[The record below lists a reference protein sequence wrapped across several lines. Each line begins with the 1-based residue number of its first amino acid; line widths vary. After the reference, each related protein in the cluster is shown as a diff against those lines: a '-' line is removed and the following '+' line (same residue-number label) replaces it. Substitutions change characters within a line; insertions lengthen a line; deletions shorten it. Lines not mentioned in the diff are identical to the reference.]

1 MKKIVKGNDF
11 IMRIPVMKIVDG
23 EKQAF
28 PLPACTDIVVRL
40 CSAFR
45 RYELT
50 YTIDAKDD
58 NVLLAR
64 VEGDKIPCGSYALEV
79 RGKIFGNDWRS
90 NEYEQLV
97 IVDNN
102 EKADTEFGKT
112 DEGENSVEMDTAVVY
127 LPPSAELS
135 GLITE
140 AQETVKTVTALNEQ
154 VTVSE
159 EERAKSEESRV
170 QAELTR
176 ASNEAERVQAE
187 QVRESAENARADAE
201 NTRVEAEAVRAT
213 AESERVTAENART
226 EAEAA
231 RQEAEKTRTRTE
243 EEREANELT
252 RKNNEVKRQDNE
264 TARQIAEGKRE
275 EVTSKAVADCEEAST
290 GAGNVNAVLNGN
302 VLTVTDRQGAAKSV
316 NLTDSDEHVTVNVTT
331 DVKDASVAGIKLSVY
346 INDAQDY
353 HLYTTDSNGQAEF
366 TVTKGSTYKVA
377 FPYVTGC
384 DPIDPVRHVAAVGN
398 RIIDAHYKEET
409 DKKEHVTAIVKKAD
423 ETNDTPQPWEG
434 VNVYLT
440 IGKDKTTYV
449 TDAQGKAEFDVE
461 SGTAYTVSVDEI
473 AGMYEQKNLTE
484 VSRTASSSD
493 FRFNCVFRA
502 YESGVFLIDDDNK
515 QWTFAD
521 WEASGNDNARLSFVS
536 IKTKETQQYK
546 GDVYVSIDTI
556 ANIGEV
562 PKKEWGSTNYAYTS
576 VPLNGDDKGSP
587 GYYVYAYNGLY
598 CTQCIVNEAG
608 EQGRTDIAFATYCHA
623 QTIEQGGKTW
633 QGYGPT
639 LWQWRLFWQNVSMI
653 LEAVSK
659 KHPESNVGMGD
670 IGVRAW
676 SITQSSQTNAWCIGS
691 KAIVTSKEKYTN
703 YAAIP
708 FFSPVSK

>member
-1 MKKIVKGNDF
+1 MKRIVRGNDF
-11 IMRIPVMKIVDG
+11 NMRIPVVKIVEG
-23 EKQAF
+23 EKVAF
-28 PLPACTDIVVRL
+28 PLPGCTDIVVRL
-40 CSAFR
+40 CSAYR
-45 RYELT
+45 RLELAH
-50 YTIDAKDD
+50 TIDAKED
-58 NVLLAR
+58 NVIVAR
-64 VEGDKIPCGSYALEV
+64 VEGDRIPFGTYALEV

-90 NEYEQLV
+90 NEYEQLI

-127 LPPSAELS
+127 LPPSTELS

-159 EERAKSEESRV
+159 DGRSKSEESRV

-176 ASNEAERVQAE
+176 VSQEAERVQAE
-187 QVRESAENARADAE
+187 D
-201 NTRVEAEAVRAT
+201 
-213 AESERVTAENART
+213 
-226 EAEAA
+226 
-231 RQEAEKTRTRTE
+231 TRTKTE
-243 EEREANELT
+243 IGREANELT
-252 RKNNEVKRQDNE
+252 RKNNEAKRQDNE
-264 TARQIAEGKRE
+264 TARQTAEEKRE
-275 EVTSKAVADCEEAST
+275 ETTSKAVADCEEAST

-302 VLTVTDRQGAAKSV
+302 VLTVTDRQGASKSV

-409 DKKEHVTAIVKKAD
+409 DKKEHVTVIVKKAD

-440 IGKDKTTYV
+440 IGKGKTTYV

-562 PKKEWGSTNYAYTS
+562 PKKEWGSTQYAYTS
-576 VPLNGDDKGSP
+576 VPLDGNDKNSP

-608 EQGRTDIAFATYCHA
+608 EQGRTDIAFATYCYA

-670 IGVRAW
+670 IGMRAW
-676 SITQSSQTNAWCIGS
+676 SITQSAQANAWSIES
-691 KAIVTSKEKYTN
+691 KAIATSKEKNIN

>member
-1 MKKIVKGNDF
+1 MFNDLTRRDMKKIVKGNDF

-28 PLPACTDIVVRL
+28 PLPGCTDIMVRL

-45 RYELT
+45 RYDLT

-64 VEGDKIPCGSYALEV
+64 VEGDKMPCGSYALEV

-90 NEYEQLV
+90 NEYEQLL

-112 DEGENSVEMDTAVVY
+112 DEGENSVEMDTAIVY

-140 AQETVKTVTALNEQ
+140 AEETVKTVTALNEQ

-159 EERAKSEESRV
+159 EGRAKSEESRV

-176 ASNEAERVQAE
+176 VSQEAERVQAE
-187 QVRESAENARADAE
+187 G
-201 NTRVEAEAVRAT
+201 
-213 AESERVTAENART
+213 
-226 EAEAA
+226 
-231 RQEAEKTRTRTE
+231 TRTKTE
-243 EEREANELT
+243 IEREANELT
-252 RKNNEVKRQDNE
+252 RKSNEARRQDNE
-264 TARQIAEGKRE
+264 TARQVAEEKRE

-302 VLTVTDRQGAAKSV
+302 VLTVTDRQGAAKSL

-366 TVTKGSTYKVA
+366 TVTKGSTYKVV

-576 VPLNGDDKGSP
+576 VPLDGDDKGSP

-608 EQGRTDIAFATYCHA
+608 EQGRTDIAFATYCYA

-670 IGVRAW
+670 IGMRAW
-676 SITQSSQTNAWCIGS
+676 SITQSSQANAWCIES
-691 KAIVTSKEKYTN
+691 KAIVTAKEKNIN

>member
-11 IMRIPVMKIVDG
+11 IMRIPVAKIVDG

-28 PLPACTDIVVRL
+28 PLPGCTDIVVRL

-64 VEGDKIPCGSYALEV
+64 VEGDKMPCGSYALEV
-79 RGKIFGNDWRS
+79 RGKVFGNDWRS
-90 NEYEQLV
+90 NEYEQLI

-127 LPPSAELS
+127 LPPSTELS
-135 GLITE
+135 GLTTE

-159 EERAKSEESRV
+159 EGRSKSEESRV

-176 ASNEAERVQAE
+176 VSQEAERVQAE
-187 QVRESAENARADAE
+187 G
-201 NTRVEAEAVRAT
+201 
-213 AESERVTAENART
+213 
-226 EAEAA
+226 
-231 RQEAEKTRTRTE
+231 TRTKTE
-243 EEREANELT
+243 IEREANELT
-252 RKNNEVKRQDNE
+252 RKNNEAKRQDNE

-576 VPLNGDDKGSP
+576 VPLNGDDKNSP

-598 CTQCIVNEAG
+598 CTQCIVNEAE
-608 EQGRTDIAFATYCHA
+608 EQGRTDIAFATYCYA

-670 IGVRAW
+670 IGMRAW
-676 SITQSSQTNAWCIGS
+676 SITQSSQASAWCIES
-691 KAIVTSKEKYTN
+691 KAVTTAKEKNIN

>member
-1 MKKIVKGNDF
+1 MFNDLTRYDMKKIVKGNDF

-28 PLPACTDIVVRL
+28 PLPGCTDIVVRL

-45 RYELT
+45 RYELA

-64 VEGDKIPCGSYALEV
+64 VEGDKMPCGSYALEV
-79 RGKIFGNDWRS
+79 RGKVFGNDWRS
-90 NEYEQLV
+90 NEYEQLI

-159 EERAKSEESRV
+159 ERRAKSEESRV
-170 QAELTR
+170 QAEQAR
-176 ASNEAERVQAE
+176 ASQEAERVQAE
-187 QVRESAENARADAE
+187 G
-201 NTRVEAEAVRAT
+201 
-213 AESERVTAENART
+213 
-226 EAEAA
+226 
-231 RQEAEKTRTRTE
+231 TRTKTE
-243 EEREANELT
+243 IEREANELT
-252 RKNNEVKRQDNE
+252 RKNNEAKRQDNE

-576 VPLNGDDKGSP
+576 VPLNGEDKGSP

-608 EQGRTDIAFATYCHA
+608 EQGRTDIAFATYCYA

-670 IGVRAW
+670 IGIRAW
-676 SITQSSQTNAWCIGS
+676 SITQSSQANAWCIES
-691 KAIVTSKEKYTN
+691 KAIATAKEKNVN

>member
-11 IMRIPVMKIVDG
+11 IMRIPVAKIVDG

-28 PLPACTDIVVRL
+28 PLPGCTDIVVRL

-64 VEGDKIPCGSYALEV
+64 VEGDKMPCGSYALEV

-90 NEYEQLV
+90 NEYEQLI

-127 LPPSAELS
+127 LPPSTELS

-159 EERAKSEESRV
+159 ERRAKSEESRV
-170 QAELTR
+170 QAE
-176 ASNEAERVQAE
+176 QA
-187 QVRESAENARADAE
+187 
-201 NTRVEAEAVRAT
+201 
-213 AESERVTAENART
+213 
-226 EAEAA
+226 
-231 RQEAEKTRTRTE
+231 
-243 EEREANELT
+243 REANELT
-252 RKNNEVKRQDNE
+252 RKNNEAKRQDNE

-423 ETNDTPQPWEG
+423 ETNDTPQPCEG

-608 EQGRTDIAFATYCHA
+608 EQGRTDIAFATYCYA

-670 IGVRAW
+670 IGMRAW
-676 SITQSSQTNAWCIGS
+676 SITQSSQANAWCIES
-691 KAIVTSKEKYTN
+691 KAVTTAKEKRIN

>member
-11 IMRIPVMKIVDG
+11 IMRIPVAKIVDG

-28 PLPACTDIVVRL
+28 PLPGCTDIVVRL

-64 VEGDKIPCGSYALEV
+64 VEGDKMPCGSYALEV

-90 NEYEQLV
+90 NEYEQLI

-127 LPPSAELS
+127 LPPSTELS

-159 EERAKSEESRV
+159 ERRAKSEESRV
-170 QAELTR
+170 QAE
-176 ASNEAERVQAE
+176 QA
-187 QVRESAENARADAE
+187 
-201 NTRVEAEAVRAT
+201 
-213 AESERVTAENART
+213 
-226 EAEAA
+226 
-231 RQEAEKTRTRTE
+231 
-243 EEREANELT
+243 REANELT
-252 RKNNEVKRQDNE
+252 RKNNEAKRQDNE

-608 EQGRTDIAFATYCHA
+608 EQGRTDIAFATYCYA

-670 IGVRAW
+670 IGMRAW
-676 SITQSSQTNAWCIGS
+676 SITQSSQANAWCIES
-691 KAIVTSKEKYTN
+691 KAVTTAKEKSIN

>member
-1 MKKIVKGNDF
+1 MKRIVRGNDF
-11 IMRIPVMKIVDG
+11 TMRIPVVKIVDG
-23 EKQAF
+23 EKVAF
-28 PLPACTDIVVRL
+28 PLPGCTDIVVRL
-40 CSAFR
+40 CSAYR
-45 RYELT
+45 RLELAH
-50 YTIDAKDD
+50 TIDAKED
-58 NVLLAR
+58 NVIVAR
-64 VEGDKIPCGSYALEV
+64 AEGDRIPFGTYALEV

-90 NEYEQLV
+90 NEYEQV
-97 IVDNN
+97 AIVDRNAD
-102 EKADTEFGKT
+102 ADTELGET
-112 DEGENSVEMDTAVVY
+112 DEGEDSVEMDTAVVY
-127 LPPSAELS
+127 LPPSTELS

-159 EERAKSEESRV
+159 DGRSKSEESRV

-176 ASNEAERVQAE
+176 VSQEAERVQAE
-187 QVRESAENARADAE
+187 D
-201 NTRVEAEAVRAT
+201 
-213 AESERVTAENART
+213 
-226 EAEAA
+226 
-231 RQEAEKTRTRTE
+231 TRTKTE
-243 EEREANELT
+243 IGREANELT
-252 RKNNEVKRQDNE
+252 RKNNEAKRQDNE
-264 TARQIAEGKRE
+264 TARQTAEEKRE
-275 EVTSKAVADCEEAST
+275 ETTSKAVADCEEAST

-409 DKKEHVTAIVKKAD
+409 DKKEHVTVIVKKAD

-440 IGKDKTTYV
+440 IGKGKTTYV

-562 PKKEWGSTNYAYTS
+562 PKKEWGSTQYAYTS
-576 VPLNGDDKGSP
+576 VPLDGDDKNSP

-608 EQGRTDIAFATYCHA
+608 EQGRTDIAFATYCYA

-670 IGVRAW
+670 IGMRAW
-676 SITQSSQTNAWCIGS
+676 SITQSAQANAWCIES
-691 KAIVTSKEKYTN
+691 KAIATSKEKNIN

>member
-1 MKKIVKGNDF
+1 MKRIVRGNDF
-11 IMRIPVMKIVDG
+11 TMRIPVVKIVEG
-23 EKQAF
+23 EKVAF
-28 PLPACTDIVVRL
+28 PLPGCTDIVVRL
-40 CSAFR
+40 CSAYR
-45 RYELT
+45 RLELAH
-50 YTIDAKDD
+50 TIDAKED
-58 NVLLAR
+58 NVIVAR
-64 VEGDKIPCGSYALEV
+64 VEGDRIPLGTYALEV

-90 NEYEQLV
+90 NEYEQV
-97 IVDNN
+97 AIVDRNAD
-102 EKADTEFGKT
+102 ADTELGNT
-112 DEGENSVEMDTAVVY
+112 DEGEDSVEMDTAVVY
-127 LPPSAELS
+127 LPPSTELS

-159 EERAKSEESRV
+159 DGRSKSEESRV

-176 ASNEAERVQAE
+176 VSQEAERVQAE
-187 QVRESAENARADAE
+187 D
-201 NTRVEAEAVRAT
+201 
-213 AESERVTAENART
+213 
-226 EAEAA
+226 
-231 RQEAEKTRTRTE
+231 TRTKTE
-243 EEREANELT
+243 IGREANELT
-252 RKNNEVKRQDNE
+252 RKNNEAKRQDNE
-264 TARQIAEGKRE
+264 TARQTAEEKRE
-275 EVTSKAVADCEEAST
+275 ETTSKAVADCEEAST

-398 RIIDAHYKEET
+398 RIIDAHYKEES
-409 DKKEHVTAIVKKAD
+409 DKKEHVTVIVKKAD

-440 IGKDKTTYV
+440 IGKGKTTYV

-562 PKKEWGSTNYAYTS
+562 PKKEWGSTQYAYTS
-576 VPLNGDDKGSP
+576 VPP
-587 GYYVYAYNGLY
+587 
-598 CTQCIVNEAG
+598 
-608 EQGRTDIAFATYCHA
+608 
-623 QTIEQGGKTW
+623 
-633 QGYGPT
+633 
-639 LWQWRLFWQNVSMI
+639 
-653 LEAVSK
+653 
-659 KHPESNVGMGD
+659 
-670 IGVRAW
+670 
-676 SITQSSQTNAWCIGS
+676 
-691 KAIVTSKEKYTN
+691 
-703 YAAIP
+703 
-708 FFSPVSK
+708 

>member
-28 PLPACTDIVVRL
+28 PLPACTDIMVRL

-64 VEGDKIPCGSYALEV
+64 VEGDKMPCGSYALEV
-79 RGKIFGNDWRS
+79 RGKVFGNDWRS
-90 NEYEQLV
+90 NEYEQLI

-159 EERAKSEESRV
+159 EGRAKSEESRV

-176 ASNEAERVQAE
+176 VSQEAERVQAE
-187 QVRESAENARADAE
+187 G
-201 NTRVEAEAVRAT
+201 
-213 AESERVTAENART
+213 
-226 EAEAA
+226 
-231 RQEAEKTRTRTE
+231 TRTKTE
-243 EEREANELT
+243 IEREANELT
-252 RKNNEVKRQDNE
+252 RKNNEAKRQDNE

-562 PKKEWGSTNYAYTS
+562 PKKEWGSANYAYTS
-576 VPLNGDDKGSP
+576 VPLNGDDKNSP

-608 EQGRTDIAFATYCHA
+608 EQGRTDIAFATYCYA

-670 IGVRAW
+670 IGMRAW
-676 SITQSSQTNAWCIGS
+676 SITQSSQANAWCIES
-691 KAIVTSKEKYTN
+691 KAIVTAKEKNIN

>member
-1 MKKIVKGNDF
+1 MRFGGIIGIDRHIRQVFNDLTRHDMKKIVKGNDF

-90 NEYEQLV
+90 NEYEQLI

-170 QAELTR
+170 QAEG
-176 ASNEAERVQAE
+176 
-187 QVRESAENARADAE
+187 
-201 NTRVEAEAVRAT
+201 
-213 AESERVTAENART
+213 
-226 EAEAA
+226 
-231 RQEAEKTRTRTE
+231 TRTKAE
-243 EEREANELT
+243 IEREANELT
-252 RKNNEVKRQDNE
+252 RKNNEAKRQDNE

-608 EQGRTDIAFATYCHA
+608 EQGRTDIAFATYCYA

-670 IGVRAW
+670 IGMRAW
-676 SITQSSQTNAWCIGS
+676 SITQSSQANAWCIEP
-691 KAIVTSKEKYTN
+691 KAVTTAKEKSIN

>member
-1 MKKIVKGNDF
+1 MKRIVRGNDF
-11 IMRIPVMKIVDG
+11 TMRIPVVKIVEG
-23 EKQAF
+23 EKVAF
-28 PLPACTDIVVRL
+28 PLPGCTDIVVRL
-40 CSAFR
+40 CSAYR
-45 RYELT
+45 RLELA
-50 YTIDAKDD
+50 YTIDAKED
-58 NVLLAR
+58 NVIVAR
-64 VEGDKIPCGSYALEV
+64 VEGDRIPLGTYALEV

-112 DEGENSVEMDTAVVY
+112 DEGENSVEMDTAIVY

-140 AQETVKTVTALNEQ
+140 AEETVKTVTALNEQ

-159 EERAKSEESRV
+159 EGRAKSEESRV

-176 ASNEAERVQAE
+176 VSQEAERVQAE
-187 QVRESAENARADAE
+187 G
-201 NTRVEAEAVRAT
+201 
-213 AESERVTAENART
+213 
-226 EAEAA
+226 
-231 RQEAEKTRTRTE
+231 TRTKTE
-243 EEREANELT
+243 IEREANELT
-252 RKNNEVKRQDNE
+252 RKSNEARRQDNE
-264 TARQIAEGKRE
+264 TARQVAEEKRE

-302 VLTVTDRQGAAKSV
+302 VLTVTDRQGAAKSL

-366 TVTKGSTYKVA
+366 TVTKGSTYKVV

-576 VPLNGDDKGSP
+576 VPLDGDDKGSP

-608 EQGRTDIAFATYCHA
+608 EQGRTDIAFATYCYA

-670 IGVRAW
+670 IGMRAW
-676 SITQSSQTNAWCIGS
+676 SITQSSQTNAWCIES
-691 KAIVTSKEKYTN
+691 KAIVTAKEKNIN